1 MGFEWCKQGRRTYG
15 GHLTGS
21 RLGIAAGYMMA
32 GDLTKRMD
40 PYFPFEKSVE
50 MWGRSFS
57 KLGISYKSATMD
69 LDLLDRKGKYS
80 NGVRQLKLLSSSLL
94 KPLCPPSVSICF
106 SIYIVRWDK
115 F

>member
-1 MGFEWCKQGRRTYG
+1 
-15 GHLTGS
+15 
-21 RLGIAAGYMMA
+21 MA

-80 NGVRQLKLLSSSLL
+80 NGTCEPTFLSSPLLPSLLGRALKLFRKCCLHLL
-94 KPLCPPSVSICF
+94 ELTSPTRGVPNLFRSVWDFTVIGQQHWKCF
-106 SIYIVRWDK
+106 S
-115 F
+115 